1 MKPQI
6 CAVITDKDLEAIA
19 GAAPLA
25 DLFEVRIDLIGEGW
39 PEVVK
44 HLTKPWIAT
53 NRLAAEGGRWQ
64 ESEARRKE
72 ELLKAI
78 ELGASY
84 IDIELATPN
93 LDKVIALLK
102 KRARCIV
109 SYHNMEGTPA
119 QAELKATIKKQLD
132 AGADICKVVG
142 TASRVEDNLDILKL
156 IGEFPGKQVIAFAMG
171 PLGITSRILSPL
183 AGSPFA
189 YAAVKKGGESATG
202 QLTAKELTDYYDL
215 LR

>member
-19 GAAPLA
+19 GAAALA

-39 PEVVK
+39 PEVVR
-44 HLTKPWIAT
+44 HLTEPWIAT

-84 IDIELATPN
+84 VDIELATPN
-93 LDKVIALLK
+93 LGKVVALFK

-119 QAELKATIKKQLD
+119 HTELKATIKKQLD

-142 TASRVEDNLDILKL
+142 TANSVEDNLDILKL
-156 IGEFPGKQVIAFAMG
+156 IAEFPEKQVIAFAMG
-171 PLGITSRILSPL
+171 PLGTASRIMSPL
-183 AGSPFA
+183 AGSPFT
-189 YAAVKKGGESATG
+189 YAAVKKGGESAAG
-202 QLTAKELTDYYDL
+202 QLTVQELADYYGL